1 MVSERPTSLTST
13 SRCTSQNQSSV
24 GGYPPGRSAQAPET
38 HGRPGSRSRTFGS
51 NSKSSEEQSMMSE
64 IQQLSTPIAQLVRPA
79 DLELREGGYEL
90 ESPSGRSFAEIVK
103 NEKTKRSQECFAE
116 SILEPNGPS
125 FASQKCTGGSQASR
139 FSLGT
144 ARKFLNPQAM
154 QTLQSAHISN
164 PRLTMKRSN
173 WIGPRKL

>member
-1 MVSERPTSLTST
+1 
-13 SRCTSQNQSSV
+13 
-24 GGYPPGRSAQAPET
+24 
-38 HGRPGSRSRTFGS
+38 
-51 NSKSSEEQSMMSE
+51 MMSE

-125 FASQKCTGGSQASR
+125 FASQKCTGGEKTKFIECKASR
-139 FSLGT
+139 MIPS
-144 ARKFLNPQAM
+144 KS
-154 QTLQSAHISN
+154 TLAENGEKVS
-164 PRLTMKRSN
+164 
-173 WIGPRKL
+173 